1 MGVPV
6 MKSRVKWIE
15 GVAFLGESGSGHG
28 IVLDGAPESGGRDL
42 GIRPMEALL
51 IGLGACA
58 AFDVVSILD
67 MGRLAFAGCE
77 VEIEAERAET
87 LPKVFTKIH
96 LHFVMTGDG
105 LDPNKVA
112 RAIQLSAEKYCSAS
126 AMLGATAEITH
137 DFEIVEPK
145 QA

>member
-1 MGVPV
+1 
-6 MKSRVKWIE
+6 MKARVKWIE
-15 GVAFLGESGSGHG
+15 GVAFMGEAGSGHG
-28 IVLDGAPESGGRDL
+28 LILDGAPESGGRNL

-51 IGLGACA
+51 IGLGACS
-58 AFDVVSILD
+58 AFDVVEILNK
-67 MGRLAFAGCE
+67 GRQPFAGCE
-77 VEIEAERAET
+77 VEIDSERAET

-96 LHFVMTGDG
+96 LHFVMTGAG
-105 LDPNKVA
+105 LARDKVA

>member
-1 MGVPV
+1 

-67 MGRLAFAGCE
+67 KGRQPFAGCE

-96 LHFVMTGDG
+96 LHFVMTGAG
-105 LDPNKVA
+105 IDPNKVA

-137 DFEIVEPK
+137 DFEIVK
-145 QA
+145 SA

>member
-67 MGRLAFAGCE
+67 KGRQAFAGCE

-96 LHFVMTGDG
+96 LHFVMTGAG

-112 RAIQLSAEKYCSAS
+112 RAIQLSAEKYCSAL

-137 DFEIVEPK
+137 DFQILEGG
-145 QA
+145 

>member
-1 MGVPV
+1 
-6 MKSRVKWIE
+6 MKARVKWIE
-15 GVAFLGESGSGHG
+15 GVAFMGEAGSGHG
-28 IVLDGAPESGGRDL
+28 LVLDGAPEAGGRNL

-51 IGLGACA
+51 IGLGACG
-58 AFDVVSILD
+58 AFDVVEILNK
-67 MGRLAFAGCE
+67 GRQRFAGCE
-77 VEIEAERAET
+77 VEIDSERTET

-96 LHFVMTGDG
+96 LHFVMTGAG
-105 LDPNKVA
+105 LAPDKVA

-145 QA
+145 HA